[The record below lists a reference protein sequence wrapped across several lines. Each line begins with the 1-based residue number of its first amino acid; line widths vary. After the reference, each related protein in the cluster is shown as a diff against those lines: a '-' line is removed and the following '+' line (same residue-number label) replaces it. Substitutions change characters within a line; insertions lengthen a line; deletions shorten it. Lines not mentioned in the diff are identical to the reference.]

1 MEALQAVVAVV
12 LALALALGPGMI
24 ALRALRPGSGWVR
37 DAAVAPA
44 LSLALLW
51 VVATGLGLLHLPASA
66 LTVLPLAFG
75 LPLLALLLRRRRGL
89 GAVVSTALR
98 VGRWDVGALV
108 LGFATAVVLWASVS
122 QLLRLGVPN
131 DDGAHHGFYTTRILV
146 TSGLD
151 PQQVLVGDIIT
162 GTPTYDFYPLALH
175 LMAAMI
181 AATGIPVAVALNATW
196 ITLSALG
203 LGFGMYVLTRRTFPG
218 AHRAAIAAA
227 VLAPVMPQLPVG
239 QMYWGGAP
247 LIVGMSLVPGVA
259 DTAVGMVRDAVTD
272 RQRLAVGAALGLAA
286 TGIFFAHTTELIT
299 AGILAL
305 CLAFGSRLERPA
317 FLEALR
323 RPRTALAL
331 LGAAAVVFALALAPY
346 LPRLVGGVGERTGF
360 EPLPARGLGSALV
373 ALSAYLVG
381 PAGALPVLG
390 VLALAG
396 LVVGIRRGWMGGWLW
411 YAGVIVAI
419 ALPLA
424 FLWPGIIALTT
435 PWYRIFDRV
444 GYNLVYPGVALVSL
458 GAWWIGRTLRDR
470 LGPAPGMSPRAGR
483 AVTTAVVLVVVGLV
497 PAYVVLATSHDRAQ
511 GDFTG
516 IDETLSGG
524 SLAGPDA
531 RAAFAW
537 LADHTEP
544 GQRVL
549 NEFADGS
556 AWMYAEERVLPL
568 FGAKVAAFPGQ
579 WDDREYLLAHAAEW
593 RTDPTVR
600 ELMQKW
606 DVRYAY
612 LGGRLFPGHD
622 PSSDPALTVDD
633 LVAGGWTIVF
643 QQGDAT
649 VLAPP
654 TSP

>member
-1 MEALQAVVAVV
+1 MDALLAVAAVL
-12 LALALALGPGMI
+12 LALALALVPGML
-24 ALRALRPGSGWVR
+24 ALAALRPSSGWVR

-44 LSLALLW
+44 VSLALLW
-51 VVATGLGLLHLPASA
+51 VVATGLGLLRLPASA
-66 LTVLPLAFG
+66 ATVLPLVVG
-75 LPLLALLLRRRRGL
+75 LPLLALVLRRRRGL

-98 VGRWDVGALV
+98 VDRWDVAGLV
-108 LGFATAVVLWASVS
+108 TGFLAAVVLWMSVS

-146 TSGLD
+146 TAGLD

-203 LGFGMYVLTRRTFPG
+203 LGFGMYALARRTFPA
-218 AHRAAIAAA
+218 AHRAALAAA

-259 DTAVGMVRDAVTD
+259 DTAVGTVRDAVTD

-323 RPRTALAL
+323 RPRTAVAL
-331 LGAAAVVFALALAPY
+331 LGGAAVVFGLALAPY
-346 LPRLVGGVGERTGF
+346 VRRLVGGVGERTGF
-360 EPLPARGLGSALV
+360 EPLPARGLGDALV
-373 ALSAYLVG
+373 AMSAYLVG
-381 PAGALPVLG
+381 PAATTPILG
-390 VLALAG
+390 VLALVG
-396 LVVGIRRGWMGGWLW
+396 LVVGVRRRLLGGWIA
-411 YAGVIVAI
+411 YVAVIAAI

-424 FLWPGIIALTT
+424 FLWPGIVALTT

-444 GYNLVYPGVALVSL
+444 GYNLVYPGVVAISL
-458 GAWWIGRTLRDR
+458 GAWWLGRALRDR
-470 LGPAPGMSPRAGR
+470 LGPAPGLSPRAGR
-483 AVTTAVVLVVVGLV
+483 TVTTALVLVVVGVV
-497 PAYVVLATSHDRAQ
+497 PAYVVLSVSHERAE
-511 GDFTG
+511 GNFTG

-537 LADHTEP
+537 LAAHTEP

-568 FGAKVAAFPGQ
+568 FGAKVAAFPDQ
-579 WDDREYLLAHAAEW
+579 WGDRVYLLEHAADI
-593 RTDPTVR
+593 RTDPKVR
-600 ELMQKW
+600 ELMQTW

-622 PSSDPALTVDD
+622 PSSDPPLTVES

-654 TSP
+654 TS